1 LRNKDFI
8 EGENLLRYDAIF
20 ADNFVKDVSVEFA
33 ASIFKV
39 IEE

>member
-1 LRNKDFI
+1 LRIKDFI
-8 EGENLLRYDAIF
+8 EGEKLLRSDAIF
-20 ADNFVKDVSVEFA
+20 ADNFIMDISVEFV